1 MVGGEG
7 AAQLGRG
14 HQTSTI
20 SNREEIFGK
29 KRSSWKKV
37 LGEGGG
43 RDGVRVEVVV
53 GLACPLLGWFLP
65 GEVITSF
72 H

>member
-14 HQTSTI
+14 HQASTI
-20 SNREEIFGK
+20 SNSEEIFGK

-37 LGEGGG
+37 CEEGVGWK
-43 RDGVRVEVVV
+43 GVRVVGVVV
-53 GLACPLLGWFLP
+53 GLACPLLGWFL
-65 GEVITSF
+65 EK
-72 H
+72 

>member
-20 SNREEIFGK
+20 SNREEVFGK
-29 KRSSWKKV
+29 KRGQV
-37 LGEGGG
+37 G
-43 RDGVRVEVVV
+43 REFAEKEVV
-53 GLACPLLGWFLP
+53 GR
-65 GEVITSF
+65 E
-72 H
+72 

>member
-7 AAQLGRG
+7 AAQLERG

-20 SNREEIFGK
+20 SNWEKIFGK

-37 LGEGGG
+37 CEKGGG
-43 RDGVRVEVVV
+43 WEGVRVEVVV
-53 GLACPLLGWFLP
+53 GLACPFLGWFL
-65 GEVITSF
+65 EK
-72 H
+72 

>member
-29 KRSSWKKV
+29 KEVKLEESLRRRRW
-37 LGEGGG
+37 LGESES
-43 RDGVRVEVVV
+43 RWR
-53 GLACPLLGWFLP
+53 LGWPPSLVP
-65 GEVITSF
+65 GEVITDF